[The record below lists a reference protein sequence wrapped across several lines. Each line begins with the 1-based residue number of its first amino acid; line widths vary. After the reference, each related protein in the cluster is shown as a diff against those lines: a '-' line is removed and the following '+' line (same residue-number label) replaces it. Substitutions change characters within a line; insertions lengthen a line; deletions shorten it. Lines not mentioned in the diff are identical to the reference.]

1 MRLPKMLLVL
11 FVCAATP
18 VSAGPSED
26 AYAAYSRGDYATAL
40 RLWRPLAD
48 QGNAYAQTQLGVM
61 YELGRGVP
69 KGNATA
75 AAWYRK
81 AAEQGYAIGQANLG
95 HMYEEGLGVPRDY
108 VQAYKWWSLAASR
121 FSASQ
126 SSRRDTVIK
135 SRDALAAKM
144 TSAQIAEAQK
154 LAREWKPNRRG

>member
-1 MRLPKMLLVL
+1 MRLMKMLLVL
-11 FVCAATP
+11 FVCAAAP

-40 RLWRPLAD
+40 LLWRPLANND
-48 QGNAYAQTQLGVM
+48 NAYAQTYLGIM
-61 YELGRGVP
+61 FELGRGVP
-69 KGNATA
+69 KSNVTA
-75 AAWYRK
+75 AAWYHK
-81 AAEQGYAIGQANLG
+81 AADKGYAFGQANLG

-108 VQAYKWWSLAASR
+108 VQAHKWWSLAASR

-126 SSRRDTVIK
+126 SSLRDTVIK

-154 LAREWKPNRRG
+154 LAREWKPR